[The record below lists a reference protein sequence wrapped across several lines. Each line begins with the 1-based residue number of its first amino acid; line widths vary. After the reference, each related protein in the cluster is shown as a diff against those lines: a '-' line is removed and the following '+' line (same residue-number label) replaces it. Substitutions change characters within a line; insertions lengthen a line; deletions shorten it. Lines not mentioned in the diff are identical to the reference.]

1 MQTFFPYLFNLL
13 LTVLAQVQIDL
24 SELHTAKSEQTSQ
37 IVLKIHLLQQRIK
50 KRGNDPI
57 VMSHWYL

>member
-1 MQTFFPYLFNLL
+1 MRTFFPYLFNLL

-37 IVLKIHLLQQRIK
+37 IVLKIHLLQQRFK